1 MVSCNYDWV
10 FLVAKVLGA
19 QEFDLNLHKSIA
31 MCDMPE
37 RVSAADRPIIAYN
50 KNAVKPHISWLRDWQ
65 RREPELCAVESYGL
79 MGTSNSGRGQG
90 WRKSLIWSF
99 FQTVWFPRPRWPFAC
114 RFNDKQKFPPFIPIL
129 ASYLSYNLISLLKLK
144 VGFELLLPPLKSNA
158 LPTELPRI
166 HL

>member
-1 MVSCNYDWV
+1 MT
-10 FLVAKVLGA
+10 KVLWE
-19 QEFDLNLHKSIA
+19 QEFGLKVHKLLA
-31 MCDMPE
+31 MCGMPE
-37 RVSAADRPIIAYN
+37 RVSLADGPIIAKN